1 MSRNPVVLGLL
12 LIALCAA
19 PGPRAREEGIAPGAA
34 ADGGTRRSTP
44 SDSVAG
50 IVGPLEKLR
59 GLAFKEPP
67 STKEVGRDEAR
78 AYMSRLLKK
87 EYPPKRLAAEQEAYV
102 YFGLL
107 EPGQDLEKML
117 LDLLEDQVAGFYD
130 PETQT
135 LYVIPGPLAAS
146 LALAHEMAHALAD
159 QHFDLKRLQETA
171 SVDDDRALALS
182 GLIEGE
188 ATMVTSLWVIR
199 SAMDP
204 TMPPLATEDPAEL
217 IRAASEGLEDV
228 PRFLKET
235 LTFPYLAGSTWAAEI
250 MRRGGGLKALD
261 SYFAEPPDSTE
272 QILHP
277 ERSLPPRDL
286 PAVIDPGL
294 LQAALSR
301 SDPVI
306 KQDTMGEFGIRL
318 LFMGSGDKAA
328 AAAGEGWDGDRYLLA
343 GRKGARHLTWVSAWD
358 SEADA
363 EEFAASASDWL
374 GRRASSDGGFSV
386 RREGSTVV
394 VAEGR
399 GAEGSMPEERVASLM
414 GRLAGGIHPR

>member
-1 MSRNPVVLGLL
+1 MSRFPLALGLL
-12 LIALCAA
+12 LIALSAA
-19 PGPRAREEGIAPGAA
+19 PGPRAREAGIAPGAST
-34 ADGGTRRSTP
+34 DGGSRRASP
-44 SDSVAG
+44 SDSVAA

-87 EYPPKRLAAEQEAYV
+87 EYPPRRLDAEQEAYV

-107 EPGQDLEKML
+107 GAGEDLEKML
-117 LDLLEDQVAGFYD
+117 LDLLEEQVAGFYD
-130 PETQT
+130 PEART
-135 LYVIPGPLAAS
+135 LYVIPGPLAGS

-159 QHFDLKRLQETA
+159 QHFDLKQLQERA
-171 SVDDDRALALS
+171 RVDDDRALALS

-188 ATMVTSLWVIR
+188 ATMVTSLWVFQ

-204 TMPPLATEDPAEL
+204 TLPPLATEDPAEL
-217 IRAASEGLEDV
+217 IRAAAEGLEDV

-261 SYFAEPPDSTE
+261 PYFEEPPDSTE

-277 ERSLPPRDL
+277 ERSLPPRDM

-294 LQAALSR
+294 LEAARSR

-318 LFMGSGDKAA
+318 LFQGSGEEAA

-343 GRKGARHLTWVSAWD
+343 GRKGARHFTWVSAWD

-363 EEFAASASDWL
+363 EEFAASASGWL
-374 GRRASSDGGFSV
+374 ERRASSAVGFSV
-386 RREGSTVV
+386 RREGTTVV

-399 GAEGSMPEERVASLM
+399 SAEGAMPAERVASLM
-414 GRLAGGIHPR
+414 GRLADGIRPR